1 MTVTTPMP
9 SSAITFPIYAAAAGA
24 GRWRRHLESASESVA
39 LAQAARRIELS
50 TRELTAMMNPTCRH
64 CGGPINGN
72 GECLEEIWNYT
83 YRH

>member
-1 MTVTTPMP
+1 MTVTTPTA
-9 SSAITFPIYAAAAGA
+9 SSAVTFPIYAAAAGA
-24 GRWRRHLESASESVA
+24 GRWRRHPESESAA
-39 LAQAARRIELS
+39 LARSAREI
-50 TRELTAMMNPTCRH
+50 ELTAMMNPTCRH